1 MTEKEIRN
9 RSYDAVFGT
18 IMRISSRKCFH
29 GSKLINF
36 ICFPL
41 IDSLKIHNFF
51 SQNCIIKEIKFIDD
65 KICTFWFQVC
75 NRILDPDSHPYQ
87 IIWIWKIKIPR
98 AQFYLQLTLHTAQ
111 TKYRNFETNIP
122 RKGISGPQSQ
132 FPHSCVFPPSVC
144 LFCWRKYV
152 DCSWAWDYIN
162 RSQAHE
168 CGNWG

>member
-1 MTEKEIRN
+1 MIK
-9 RSYDAVFGT
+9 SVLFG
-18 IMRISSRKCFH
+18 F
-29 GSKLINF
+29 
-36 ICFPL
+36 
-41 IDSLKIHNFF
+41 
-51 SQNCIIKEIKFIDD
+51 KFV
-65 KICTFWFQVC
+65 TGFW
-75 NRILDPDSHPYQ
+75 ILDPESHPYQ
-87 IIWIWKIKIPR
+87 IIWIWKIKIPC

-132 FPHSCVFPPSVC
+132 FPHSRVFPPSAC

-168 CGNWG
+168 CGNWGWGRAIPRKGIQKWDFLCSAQAVLCEALDLLWLGNQMNRYIFKDP